1 MSHAM
6 LRSRLIVLL
15 LSAFITNA
23 IAPAAARAQT
33 RHTGETGPQ
42 FTFSPFL
49 GVRLG
54 GRIAINTPNVDY
66 LGIHSSFNG
75 GFNLGAR
82 IMPGLYGEF
91 MWNRQSTTLSAHDT
105 QSNTMT
111 TLTNHAHLD
120 MYQASLLYEIPTHSQ
135 IVPFAVAGIGFT
147 HFDSHGILSFDN
159 RFSYNLGG
167 GVKYLLTRQVA
178 VRSELRKGK
187 ALEWLLDHVDLFDD
201 EGNSMSRNDLRVD
214 ASKDDEVER
223 IDEVEQIEE
232 TE

>member
-1 MSHAM
+1 MSHTKV
-6 LRSRLIVLL
+6 RPNLILL
-15 LSAFITNA
+15 LFWAFISIA
-23 IAPAAARAQT
+23 IAPVRARAQT
-33 RHTGETGPQ
+33 WHTGETGPR

-66 LGIHSSFNG
+66 LGIDSSFNG

-82 IMPGLYGEF
+82 ILPGLYTEF

-120 MYQASLLYEIPTHSQ
+120 MYQVSLLYEIPIRSRL
-135 IVPFAVAGIGFT
+135 VPFAVGGIGFT

-159 RFSYNLGG
+159 RFSYNIGG
-167 GVKYLLTRQVA
+167 GVKYLLARQVA
-178 VRSELRKGK
+178 VRSELRYSPSRTTTASTVFCDPSLGCFTTPVSNH
-187 ALEWLLDHVDLFDD
+187 AEQWQANIGLEF
-201 EGNSMSRNDLRVD
+201 RF
-214 ASKDDEVER
+214 
-223 IDEVEQIEE
+223 
-232 TE
+232 

>member
-82 IMPGLYGEF
+82 I
-91 MWNRQSTTLSAHDT
+91 RV
-105 QSNTMT
+105 
-111 TLTNHAHLD
+111 LD
-120 MYQASLLYEIPTHSQ
+120 RHR
-135 IVPFAVAGIGFT
+135 
-147 HFDSHGILSFDN
+147 H
-159 RFSYNLGG
+159 
-167 GVKYLLTRQVA
+167 
-178 VRSELRKGK
+178 
-187 ALEWLLDHVDLFDD
+187 
-201 EGNSMSRNDLRVD
+201 
-214 ASKDDEVER
+214 
-223 IDEVEQIEE
+223 
-232 TE
+232 